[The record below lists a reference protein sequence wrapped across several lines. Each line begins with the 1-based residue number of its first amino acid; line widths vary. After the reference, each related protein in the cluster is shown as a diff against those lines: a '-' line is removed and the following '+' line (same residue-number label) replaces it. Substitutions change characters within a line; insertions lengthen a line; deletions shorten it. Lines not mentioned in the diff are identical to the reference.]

1 MKAEDIS
8 AQNSSAPRI
17 ESIRVRNFRLLHD
30 INLKKLS
37 SFAVF
42 VGENGTG
49 KSTFFQVFGFL
60 KSALK
65 GSVDSALKDIGG
77 YQEVAGRGHTDEPII
92 IKLQFK
98 VPITGK
104 KRLVTYYLEIG
115 STKNNKPVVLREY
128 LSYALNGSS
137 FYLMEF
143 KQGNGYVVKDNDEP
157 NAPGKDMAKTKESLG
172 APDILAIKGLG
183 QFKRHKAAFG
193 LRQLIE
199 NCHMS
204 NLHITAARQPVKT
217 GVTEHLSE
225 TGHNLPLVVQYLY
238 NNKRDVFDR
247 ILQKF
252 QKRIPGMS
260 KAEAHQTEDRHVLLR
275 FWDKNFSDPFLA
287 PYMSD
292 GTIKMFAYLV
302 LLHDPNPHPFL
313 CVEEPENQLY
323 PDLMPILVEEFR
335 QYGRRGGQVFV
346 STHSPDFLNQVEPE
360 EAYFMKKENGET
372 QIHPVSQNKL
382 VVSLIEEEGS
392 KLGYMWRQ
400 GLLGPDNE

>member
-1 MKAEDIS
+1 
-8 AQNSSAPRI
+8 
-17 ESIRVRNFRLLHD
+17 
-30 INLKKLS
+30 
-37 SFAVF
+37 
-42 VGENGTG
+42 
-49 KSTFFQVFGFL
+49 
-60 KSALK
+60 
-65 GSVDSALKDIGG
+65 
-77 YQEVAGRGHTDEPII
+77 
-92 IKLQFK
+92 
-98 VPITGK
+98 
-104 KRLVTYYLEIG
+104 
-115 STKNNKPVVLREY
+115 
-128 LSYALNGSS
+128 
-137 FYLMEF
+137 
-143 KQGNGYVVKDNDEP
+143 
-157 NAPGKDMAKTKESLG
+157 
-172 APDILAIKGLG
+172 
-183 QFKRHKAAFG
+183 
-193 LRQLIE
+193 
-199 NCHMS
+199 
-204 NLHITAARQPVKT
+204 
-217 GVTEHLSE
+217 
-225 TGHNLPLVVQYLY
+225 
-238 NNKRDVFDR
+238 
-247 ILQKF
+247 
-252 QKRIPGMS
+252 MS

>member
-115 STKNNKPVVLREY
+115 NAKNNKPIILREY

-172 APDILAIKGLG
+172 APDVLAIKGLG

-204 NLHITAARQPVKT
+204 NFHITAARQPVKT
-217 GVTEHLSE
+217 GDAEHLSN
-225 TGHNLPLVVQYLY
+225 TGDNLPLVVQYLY
-238 NNKRDVFDR
+238 ENKRDVFDG
-247 ILQKF
+247 ILRKF

-260 KAEAHQTEDRHVLLR
+260 RAEAYRAGDGCVQLR
-275 FWDKNFSDPFLA
+275 FWDKSFKEPFSA
-287 PYMSD
+287 RYMSD

-302 LLHDPNPHPFL
+302 LLHDPKPHPFL

-323 PDLMPILVEEFR
+323 PDLMSILTEEFR
-335 QYGRRGGQVFV
+335 DYGRRGGQVFV
-346 STHSPDFLNQVEPE
+346 STHSPDFMNEVVPE
-360 EAYFMKKENGET
+360 EAYLMKKKDGESE
-372 QIHPVSQNKL
+372 IYPLSQNEQI
-382 VVSLIEEEGS
+382 VALIEGGDQ
-392 KLGYMWRQ
+392 LGYLWGQ
-400 GLLGPDNE
+400 GLLQPNTN